1 MPMYRRPIIWLLM
14 LLRWILLQLY
24 PADESSNW
32 PHLRFGAV
40 DLNTINPYKDL
51 HQGYKDRRRYSAVAR
66 AEYIHNL
73 SALSERIGVTG
84 FCFHEPDGIL
94 YQCLQDGT
102 LSVCVWPIMSFE
114 TGIASITWH

>member
-1 MPMYRRPIIWLLM
+1 MPMSSQAYYLAFNASPVDFAPT
-14 LLRWILLQLY
+14 Y

-40 DLNTINPYKDL
+40 DQNTTNPYLIL

-73 SALSERIGVTG
+73 STLLKGLELRASVSMNQTG
-84 FCFHEPDGIL
+84 
-94 YQCLQDGT
+94 YY
-102 LSVCVWPIMSFE
+102 
-114 TGIASITWH
+114 A